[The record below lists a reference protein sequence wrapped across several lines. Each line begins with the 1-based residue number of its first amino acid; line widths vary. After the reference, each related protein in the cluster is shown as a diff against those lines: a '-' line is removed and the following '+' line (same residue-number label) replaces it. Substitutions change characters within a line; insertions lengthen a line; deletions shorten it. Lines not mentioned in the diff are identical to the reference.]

1 MISTSVRAPDWIGP
15 TKSGGATLPI
25 RILHF
30 SDAHIGV
37 ETYGRID
44 PRTGLNT
51 RLLDFTA
58 VLDETVDRALAGDVD
73 LVLFSGD
80 AYRNRDPN
88 PTHQREFARRI
99 QRLSRAGVPVFLLIG
114 NHDLPAA
121 TGRANSVDIFETLEV
136 PGVYVGREPRTTVVE
151 TRNGPIQI
159 VGLPWITR
167 SLLIARAGLRD
178 LSPESL
184 KDALGN
190 FIAGFVQRAVESLDP
205 AIPAVLCAHLLVMGA
220 RYGSE
225 QTAMLG
231 QDVILPRS
239 AIAHP
244 GFDYVALG
252 HVHRHQAISTESP
265 LALYSGSLER
275 VDFGEEAEPK
285 GYVLVDVTKGRAT
298 YEFKEVA
305 ARRFLT
311 LRIDARD
318 DDPTAETL
326 AAIERRRAE
335 VEGAV
340 IRLEITTTPER
351 EATIDYGAI
360 RVALEPAYHVA
371 GIAKRVEREHR
382 VRIPDIA
389 ELTPIEA
396 LRAYV
401 RAKEMPE
408 ERAAAILERGA
419 RLIAELDGAAEAAS
433 TTADPS
439 APSGLVGTGTVSAS
453 APLFGIEE
461 KAPPTS
467 DPFGGDL

>member
-1 MISTSVRAPDWIGP
+1 
-15 TKSGGATLPI
+15 LPI

-44 PRTGLNT
+44 PSTGLNS

-58 VLDETVDRALAGDVD
+58 ALDETVDRAVAGDVD
-73 LVLFSGD
+73 LVLFTGD

-99 QRLSRAGVPVFLLIG
+99 HRLSRAGVPVYLLVG

-167 SLLIARAGLRD
+167 SLLIAKTGQRD
-178 LSPESL
+178 LTQEGL
-184 KDALGN
+184 KDTLGN
-190 FIAGFVQRAVESLDP
+190 FMAGFVQRAAEALDP
-205 AIPAVLCAHLLVMGA
+205 SMPAVLCAHLIVMGA

-239 AIAHP
+239 AIALP
-244 GFDYVALG
+244 AFDYVALG
-252 HVHRHQAISTESP
+252 HVHRHQTVSSELP

-275 VDFGEEAEPK
+275 VDFGEEDEAK
-285 GYVLVDVTKGRAT
+285 GYVLVDVAKGRAT
-298 YEFKEVA
+298 YEFKEVK

-318 DDPTAETL
+318 ADPTAATL
-326 AAIERRRAE
+326 AEIDRRLVE
-335 VEGAV
+335 VSGAV

-371 GIAKRVEREHR
+371 GIAKRIEREHR
-382 VRIPDIA
+382 LRVPDIA
-389 ELTPIEA
+389 ELTPLEA
-396 LRAYV
+396 LRAYL
-401 RAKEMPE
+401 RSKETPAD
-408 ERAAAILERGA
+408 RAAALIERGA
-419 RLIAELDGAAEAAS
+419 RLIAEVDGVADANA
-433 TTADPS
+433 TADSGSPFFQGEGGQGVRSGPDLPRGIGGQDARS
-439 APSGLVGTGTVSAS
+439 ADG
-453 APLFGIEE
+453 
-461 KAPPTS
+461 PTT
-467 DPFGGDL
+467 DIFGGAS